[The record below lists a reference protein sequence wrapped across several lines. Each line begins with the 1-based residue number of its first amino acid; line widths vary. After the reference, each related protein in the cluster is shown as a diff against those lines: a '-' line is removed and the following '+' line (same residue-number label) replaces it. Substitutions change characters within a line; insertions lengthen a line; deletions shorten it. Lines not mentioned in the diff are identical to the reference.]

1 MVNTTKSVTAG
12 YSVAIESMRSCVIM
26 GSRQTNLM
34 PSPDFAQRY
43 RPLLLA
49 IAIIFAAATILYSG
63 VWMYYAR
70 QGTVEL
76 GIDTLPTPSGIEIR
90 DVYRNSPAERAGLR
104 AHDLIVALNGR
115 ALTSEA
121 TCSGI
126 LQDVWLQS
134 SPGDHVV
141 LKVARTGEAQP
152 LVITGTFRAAAGRG
166 DQVPLTQRV
175 ANLPSFFPLSLP
187 FLSLL
192 LPLLLPRFL
201 FRSPSPSPCCALL
214 VVRLA
219 CRRGH
224 PVRGGTYSCAIY
236 DSRSKI
242 DCKRKRLAWTPKLIW
257 ETNFWLRLWRPSA
270 NPTRRITAK

>member
-1 MVNTTKSVTAG
+1 M
-12 YSVAIESMRSCVIM
+12 
-26 GSRQTNLM
+26 
-34 PSPDFAQRY
+34 
-43 RPLLLA
+43 LA

-104 AHDLIVALNGR
+104 RTTLSSPSTVALLPR
-115 ALTSEA
+115 KPPAREFCKT
-121 TCSGI
+121 
-126 LQDVWLQS
+126 WLQS

-175 ANLPSFFPLSLP
+175 A
-187 FLSLL
+187 
-192 LPLLLPRFL
+192 
-201 FRSPSPSPCCALL
+201 
-214 VVRLA
+214 
-219 CRRGH
+219 
-224 PVRGGTYSCAIY
+224 T
-236 DSRSKI
+236 
-242 DCKRKRLAWTPKLIW
+242 
-257 ETNFWLRLWRPSA
+257 
-270 NPTRRITAK
+270 